1 MSAPSAHDD
10 GRDMSAGPIGIGR
23 HKQPSGEVGHAAA
36 SAPCSTRDARAT
48 GRRLARVAAAAV
60 LFSTV
65 LAVAPRPASAHTV
78 KGYLDTSHS
87 SNTKT
92 IGEGGK
98 GWYRVCRTSA
108 THHVPGHQRG
118 WSSSIWDWKVT
129 TFGTGSDKFANLADI
144 SPNSRS
150 GYAYLDWDEDQST
163 LCTWFSV
170 QTADDNIVEPT
181 ETFSVEV
188 IKFQHKH
195 HAPDGLGTPNSMAVQ
210 ITDNDG
216 VLSVEDVT
224 ADEGDDL
231 VFTISMDNS
240 VVPGGHTVTP
250 TIRNLTTET
259 GLLADYSVTL
269 DPITFTGGANESHTL
284 TVSTTED
291 SRVEYDETF
300 ELTVTSS
307 NTNMKTGK
315 AKATGTITDDDSA
328 TLTIQNVT
336 ANEGTRAVYSVS
348 QNDVYVEDPFTVNVV
363 QAADTSTGAKPARS
377 HQAANSWEEADFIAE
392 TGELRFD
399 GSAKGSRSA
408 SVYLMVNK
416 DEDTTDTPPVERDD
430 ETFVLDGTVSDA
442 GGRSISVSDGKVTIK
457 NSSATRIVLGSE
469 GGPYNEGTNENY
481 DRYIVI
487 PISKGPLVWDEDK
500 GNVTVKVKILA
511 DGTTMDSDDYET
523 SGGSP
528 VFTCWDKHPTADSTF
543 DATTDRNVLATGIAG
558 QSPDSGHHCALD
570 PSTLEE
576 TVYVR
581 LKYEDDAVREPDETI
596 TFGFEAATYHGLTG
610 SQYQVDA
617 SATATF
623 TLKNDDKERV
633 YFEVVESSAT
643 GEDKHVISENGGYVE
658 VRAVTADR
666 WDPTKPVPA
675 AGDTHV
681 TMSVSGGEA
690 ALSDTELF
698 IPKGQ
703 TQSTGTITVSA
714 VDNPWDDGTIGVG
727 TPLECRCR
735 RLTLGMF
742 TSSPVGVYSS
752 GGIGVTVNE
761 DDESGITATPDTS
774 IQLPGVVHPAALVRE
789 GAAAVR
795 YSVVLRTE
803 PKSNVTVTPAPIASA
818 DSDVVV
824 SNATGDTGANATL
837 TFTPQT
843 WQHPRP
849 LFVSVGQDADAISGE
864 AGINLTA
871 TSSDPAYNGG
881 GVRKRGYM
889 LAIEIDDD
897 AGVTMTGPASNWAN
911 SLALTED
918 TASSYTLVLAA
929 DPGDVPVTIRVALDP
944 DDSNDDVSLTLD
956 AAKCDAS
963 GDDAKVTSKDFSFTG
978 GNSGNWDTAQT
989 VNVHACADSG
999 IGSGNVTLTHTVVEA
1014 DGDGNGI
1021 VDRNQTYLALTPE
1034 GGPSQIPDVAVS
1046 VLDDDATVVSLVLRD
1061 GPAATDSKVTSVTEG
1076 DDVAHVSATLAA
1088 AVSSAVTVR
1097 VSVSPAP
1104 DTLAS
1109 RYSVSGSTLTI
1120 PAGQTTSTNTV
1131 RITPRDDEMD
1141 RRDGAVVVSATSTSS
1156 AAVTGPLSA
1165 VLTLAEDDEAA
1176 VVSAGSGLDP
1186 VAEGASGTYTVK
1198 LATEPADEVIVTPV
1212 VPEANASDVVVSPES
1227 ITFTASDYETAQTF
1241 TVRSLMDDDIAD
1253 VDEFEISHDVE
1264 TTSEDTDDGYGSLS
1278 GDDLGP
1284 VEVSVTDVSAAV
1296 AISAQSLSV
1305 DEAAT
1310 GSFPAYSVVLAAAP
1324 ASGETVTVTASW
1336 ATTPTRDTDLRFV
1349 ASGACPA
1356 DSGAATKTLTFTSS
1370 NWYQAQDVAVCAA
1383 DDADTAAGTAK
1394 IAHAVSSS
1402 VDNAK
1407 YDDVTAEAVTLTEAE
1422 NDVAAIRLASAS
1434 QQQTLSGFG
1443 EIHVVES
1450 TASTTGYQTVS
1461 AALAK
1466 APTADVTVKV
1476 ALAGDGFSLADS
1488 SGNAPSNDDPDDH
1501 TLSLTFT
1508 SDNYSTAQSF
1518 RVVSAADDDAAVNT
1532 ATVTLAASSDDDDY
1546 EGVSTTFAAVQVDD
1560 DSAGLEVSAR
1570 SLGVREGSYGHY
1582 SLRLRSKPFADV
1594 RVYIQRLEGDT
1605 SLYSSTG
1612 VATFTPADW
1621 DQWRKIYVR
1630 ASGDSDRDNGT
1641 ATLGHLVTSSDDH
1654 YHGIPT
1660 GYADISVTEGDS
1672 GLAQILLSKET
1683 LSVPEGGSA
1692 VYSASLTRAPSS
1704 SVTVLVHSQTTGD
1717 TDLTADTDPDVA
1729 GDQVSLTFGPST
1741 WSAPQDIAISAAADN
1756 DSTAGARL
1764 FAHTASST
1772 DQNYA
1777 TAGHTLI
1784 TATEA
1789 EPVTPRNVLIS
1800 PSSLRLSDT
1809 RSNYLTVWL
1818 ASAPAANK
1826 PVTVYLAP
1834 LGNATVSVHPQ
1845 RLTFTSDNWS
1855 QPQVVSL
1862 RLASD
1867 NGGGGAGGASAQSG
1881 VAGAQAGAAAA
1892 GATAANTATQPTV
1905 VQLNVNVSS
1914 DDSNY
1919 DGVDVSPVPL
1929 SSGAQPINEPDVQPG
1944 ADPTGATGGSGTGGG
1959 AQRTARTARVGGSDR
1974 YDTAARLGATYL
1986 GRLAEGQGTAGGR
1999 ADRTGPAVTVD
2010 TVIVVSGDDFPDALA
2025 ASVLSRALHAPIL
2038 LTSSDGLDADV
2049 SSFIAANGI
2058 TRAHIV
2064 GGAAAVSSETEA
2076 TLRAVPGITDVQR
2089 HAGADRYETAV
2100 AAAEAAAA
2108 ASAAGGSARVAAGA
2122 LCSTQTS
2129 TAILASGTSFADAMI
2144 AGPLAYRGRHPVLLT
2159 ERDALPEATLS
2170 WLTANGVAQVVIVGG
2185 EAAVGASV
2193 RAALAA
2199 AGIGTVP
2206 ISGANRYDTAARL
2219 AKHLMSLTQA
2229 ARAASAW
2236 TGSCFHDSVIGLA
2249 SGLGFPDA
2257 LAAAP
2262 LLGNMGA
2269 PLLLTGADLPAET
2282 LAYVADG
2289 HLAANPAGEPI
2300 IAIGGYSA
2308 VSATHL
2314 KALAAALAP

>member
-10 GRDMSAGPIGIGR
+10 GA
-23 HKQPSGEVGHAAA
+23 VA
-36 SAPCSTRDARAT
+36 APCSTRGARAA
-48 GRRLARVAAAAV
+48 GRRLARVSAALV
-60 LFSTV
+60 LFGAV
-65 LAVAPRPASAHTV
+65 LAVAPQPASAHKV
-78 KGYLDTSHS
+78 YGSLDQYGHTG
-87 SNTKT
+87 T
-92 IGEGGK
+92 IHEGGR
-98 GWYRVCRTSA
+98 GSYRMCRTDIYA
-108 THHVPGHQRG
+108 HI
-118 WSSSIWDWKVT
+118 SSDAESRFHWVVRMRTGNIASGKAAASNADIHPSYRS
-129 TFGTGSDKFANLADI
+129 GTGIIAKD
-144 SPNSRS
+144 
-150 GYAYLDWDEDQST
+150 ST
-163 LCTWFSV
+163 ALCWNAEVLTY
-170 QTADDNIVEPT
+170 DDNVVEPP
-181 ETFSVEV
+181 EV
-188 IKFQHKH
+188 FDFVLTRFEHKN
-195 HAPDGLGTPNSMAVQ
+195 HAPDTARAPLSTEVT
-210 ITDNDG
+210 IIDNDG
-216 VLSVEDVT
+216 VLSVDDATVE
-224 ADEGDDL
+224 EGGDL
-231 VFTISMDNS
+231 VFTISMDDS

-250 TIRNLTTET
+250 TIRNVTTET

-269 DPITFTGGANESHTL
+269 DPITFTGTANESHTL

-291 SRVEYDETF
+291 SYVEYDETF

-315 AKATGTITDDDSA
+315 ARATGTITDDDSA
-328 TLTIQNVT
+328 ALTIRSVT

-363 QAADTSTGAKPARS
+363 QVADTSSGAKPAKS
-377 HQAANSWEEADFIAE
+377 HEAANSWEEADFIAE
-392 TGELRFD
+392 TGDLQFD
-399 GSAKGSRSA
+399 GSAKGSRSG

-457 NSSATRIVLGSE
+457 NSSATQIVLGSE

-481 DRYIVI
+481 DRYIVV

-523 SGGSP
+523 SDGSP
-528 VFTCWDKHPTADSTF
+528 VFTCWDKHPTADKTF
-543 DATTDRNVLATGIAG
+543 DATTDRNVLETGIAG
-558 QSPDSGHHCALD
+558 QSPDSSHHCALD

-633 YFEVVESSAT
+633 YFEVVESST
-643 GEDKHVISENGGYVE
+643 PPNDPNWEQNEISENGGYVR

-666 WDPTKPVPA
+666 WDPRKPVPA

-774 IQLPGVVHPAALVRE
+774 IQLPGLRDRTALVRE
-789 GAAAVR
+789 GGAAVR
-795 YSVVLRTE
+795 YSVVLNTE
-803 PKSNVTVTPAPIASA
+803 PKANVTVTPTPKAVA

-824 SNATGDTGANATL
+824 SNATGDTGTNATI

-849 LFVSVGQDADAISGE
+849 LFVSAGQDSDAVSGE
-864 AGINLTA
+864 AGIDLNA
-871 TSSDPAYNGG
+871 SSSDPGYNGG
-881 GVRKRGYM
+881 GVRRVGFM
-889 LAIEIDDD
+889 HVIEIDDD
-897 AGVTMTGPASNWAN
+897 AGVTMTGPTTNWAN
-911 SLALTED
+911 SLALAED
-918 TASSYTLVLAA
+918 NASSYTLKLAA
-929 DPGDVPVTIRVALDP
+929 DPGSLPVRIRVALDP

-956 AAKCDAS
+956 PAKCDDS
-963 GDDAKVTSKDFSFTG
+963 GADAKVTSKDFSFTG
-978 GNSGNWDTAQT
+978 GNSGSWDTAQT

-999 IGSGNVTLTHTVVEA
+999 IGSGNVTLTHTVV
-1014 DGDGNGI
+1014 DVSGFDS
-1021 VDRNQTYLALTPE
+1021 NQTYRALTPA

-1046 VLDDDATVVSLVLRD
+1046 VLDDDATVVSLVMRD
-1061 GPAATDSKVTSVTEG
+1061 GPAATDSEVTSVTEG

-1109 RYSVSGSTLTI
+1109 RYAVSGSTLTI

-1212 VPEANASDVVVSPES
+1212 VPEANASDVVVSPAS
-1227 ITFTASDYETAQTF
+1227 LTFTASDYETAQTF

-1296 AISAQSLSV
+1296 AVSAQSLSV

-1383 DDADTAAGTAK
+1383 DDTDTAAGTAK

-1402 VDNAK
+1402 VDDAK
-1407 YDDVTAEAVTLTEAE
+1407 YDDVTVEAVTLTEAD
-1422 NDVAAIRLASAS
+1422 NDVAAIRLTSAA

-1443 EIHVVES
+1443 AIHVVES

-1488 SGNAPSNDDPDDH
+1488 SGNPPSNDDPDDH

-1532 ATVTLAASSDDDDY
+1532 ATVTLTASSGDADY
-1546 EGVSTTFAAVQVDD
+1546 EGVSASFAAVQVDD

-1570 SLGVREGSYGHY
+1570 SLGVREGSYEFY
-1582 SLRLRSKPFADV
+1582 SLRLRSKPSADV

-1630 ASGDSDRDNGT
+1630 ASYDSDRDNGT
-1641 ATLGHLVTSSDDH
+1641 AVLGHLVTSSDDH

-1660 GYADISVTEGDS
+1660 ADADISVTEGDS
-1672 GLAQILLSKET
+1672 GLAQILLSRET

-1717 TDLTADTDPDVA
+1717 TDLTADTDPDVE
-1729 GDQVSLTFGPST
+1729 GDQVSLAFSPST
-1741 WSAPQDIAISAAADN
+1741 WSAPQDITISAAADN
-1756 DSTAGARL
+1756 DSTAGTRL

-1777 TAGHTLI
+1777 KAGHNLI

-1800 PSSLRLSDT
+1800 PSSLRLS
-1809 RSNYLTVWL
+1809 SAQGNYLTVWL
-1818 ASAPAANK
+1818 SSAPAANK

-1862 RLASD
+1862 RLVGS
-1867 NGGGGAGGASAQSG
+1867 GGGGAGGA
-1881 VAGAQAGAAAA
+1881 GAQAGAAS
-1892 GATAANTATQPTV
+1892 GERVMAANTATQPTV
-1905 VQLNVNVSS
+1905 VQLNVNVGSTDSS
-1914 DDSNY
+1914 YN
-1919 DGVDVSPVPL
+1919 GVDVSPVPL
-1929 SSGAQPINEPDVQPG
+1929 SSGAQPIEEPDVQPG
-1944 ADPTGATGGSGTGGG
+1944 ADPTGATGGAGAGGGG
-1959 AQRTARTARVGGSDR
+1959 AQRTARTSRVGGSDR
-1974 YDTAARLGATYL
+1974 YDTAARLGTTYL
-1986 GRLAEGQGTAGGR
+1986 ERLAEGRGTSGGGTGV
-1999 ADRTGPAVTVD
+1999 TGPAVTVD

-2108 ASAAGGSARVAAGA
+2108 ASAVGGSARVAAGA

-2185 EAAVGASV
+2185 EAAVGAPV
-2193 RAALAA
+2193 RAALAE

-2206 ISGANRYDTAARL
+2206 ISGANRYDTAAML
-2219 AKHLMSLTQA
+2219 AKHLVGLTQA

-2236 TGSCFHDSVIGLA
+2236 TASCFHDSVIGLA

-2269 PLLLTGADLPAET
+2269 PLLLTGHTLPAET
-2282 LAYVADG
+2282 LAYVTDG
-2289 HLAANPAGEPI
+2289 HLARNPAGEPI
-2300 IAIGGYSA
+2300 TAIGGYSA

-2314 KALAAALAP
+2314 KALATALAP